1 MKNRPSDNQYQK
13 ALDEKIKRFRE
24 LAYVSEASEI
34 IRQNKSLDEVIDQL
48 IFLIKRYAVIPNG
61 TSVRISC
68 QNKKFLSPDFH
79 ISGLFI
85 TEEFNTLDG
94 GKGDITIY
102 YSKDYFPDNEDI
114 ELMLRDDIM
123 LIRDI
128 GRILSDYIDR
138 VRSKA
143 VFEQDETS
151 KELLSSGVTQL
162 TSRKLLQLFLD
173 KHNADR
179 DLFHDLMPFKVREIL
194 LVASLYDAYS
204 IEGEEPFTD
213 HILGEYHQLNLTF
226 IPRITAVSSGEEAL
240 NRMKSKHFDQVIIM
254 IGADKKSPIRLY
266 RKIKKA
272 HPYLPTYLLLNNNN
286 DIPLIRHELRKL
298 EPHDHFFVW
307 NGDSKVFFAMVK
319 LLEEW
324 EKKSFCYPVSEQW
337 KLNIIT

>member
-48 IFLIKRYAVIPNG
+48 IFLIKRHAVIPNG

-128 GRILSDYIDR
+128 GRILSDYMDR

-319 LLEEW
+319 LLEDW